1 MSKVD
6 QATMFGAILHHIR
19 TTTTKEQVVAI
30 ARWVQTYADYYND
43 LIGVQTLVTQMYL
56 QDMRIDRAQHEQ
68 HIIQLQ
74 HANALLR
81 QNTHRFLKN

>member
-6 QATMFGAILHHIR
+6 QATMFATILRHIR
-19 TTTTKEQVVAI
+19 TTKTKPQVVAI
-30 ARWVQTYADYYND
+30 GRWVQTYADYYND

-56 QDMRIDRAQHEQ
+56 QDMRIERVEQ
-68 HIIQLQ
+68 EQQIIQLQ
-74 HANALLR
+74 HDNALLR